1 MMSAYQKEQVDA
13 LETICD
19 CLAKMSERERDD
31 VKSLMVDYLSFRGK
45 TDRFLE
51 THFSEVCSE
60 SCYRN
65 RLSACCSKDGII
77 TFFADV
83 VINAMHCT
91 DNEINRVKKRLL
103 RPHTGFKCVYLAE
116 DGCLWRIKP
125 IVCQMFLCEKAQ
137 AKVFGDRPA
146 AREAWESLKQRKKTF
161 AWPDRPVL
169 FDRLEAIFIDAG
181 CTSSLMYLHNSP
193 GLLMVKR
200 KAGLITP

>member
-1 MMSAYQKEQVDA
+1 MMSAYQKEQADA
-13 LETICD
+13 LETVCG
-19 CLAKMSERERDD
+19 CLANMSKGERND
-31 VKSLMVDYLSFRGK
+31 VTSLMADYLSFRK
-45 TDRFLE
+45 ETDRFLT
-51 THFSEVCSE
+51 THFSQVCSE

-83 VINAMHCT
+83 VINAVHCEAA
-91 DNEINRVKKRLL
+91 EINRIKGRLS

-137 AKVFGDRPA
+137 VKVFGDTPA
-146 AREAWESLKQRKKTF
+146 AREAWQSLKQRKKSF

-169 FDRLEAIFIDAG
+169 FDRLEAIFINAG